1 MREKGEKPEFA
12 FLWQSSFLPVD
23 SVKEAPCKLVLIV
36 EDEWLVRMEM
46 SLTFREA
53 GWKVVECA
61 SGEEAERLFAENP
74 QICLVLTDIRL
85 DGQMSG
91 WDLAENLRKY
101 RPDTAIIYASANPPR
116 TDRQVSSS
124 EFFHKPALMSAILE
138 ASERL
143 L

>member
-1 MREKGEKPEFA
+1 M
-12 FLWQSSFLPVD
+12 
-23 SVKEAPCKLVLIV
+23 KEHPDKVVLIV

-46 SLTFREA
+46 SQTFREA
-53 GWKVVECA
+53 GWKVVESA
-61 SGEEAERLFAENP
+61 SGEEAERLFLEDPN
-74 QICLVLTDIRL
+74 ISLLLTDIRL

-101 RPDTAIIYASANPPR
+101 RPETAIIYASANPPR
-116 TDRQVSSS
+116 SDRQVPSS